1 MNTSIISGTRD
12 LQNYGLVKGNKHMNP
27 IKANL
32 LRILGQFT
40 VGGLQWLFI
49 VLTTKEIH
57 TLQTDKVM
65 KFTDILEK
73 FWLSEHMNLFFLQD
87 AKARH
92 ITIKESCTH
101 NQKSKTHGALS

>member
-73 FWLSEHMNLFFLQD
+73 F
-87 AKARH
+87 
-92 ITIKESCTH
+92 
-101 NQKSKTHGALS
+101 

>member
-1 MNTSIISGTRD
+1 
-12 LQNYGLVKGNKHMNP
+12 MNP

-49 VLTTKEIH
+49 VLTTEEIH

-73 FWLSEHMNLFFLQD
+73 F
-87 AKARH
+87 
-92 ITIKESCTH
+92 
-101 NQKSKTHGALS
+101 